1 MEIQTNFQ
9 IISDEEL
16 SEIVGGGYPNNQ
28 SMNDWDHLP
37 ADFQPVK
44 TG

>member
-28 SMNDWDHLP
+28 SDGNPKQLP
-37 ADFQPVK
+37 K
-44 TG
+44 WMCGLG